1 MCACVWACDMHPC
14 GGEASVAATPRGQ
27 ERGARSTTVRGGEG
41 RAGPGREGR
50 RASSNGGGTWSE
62 AGSLLAACLSTLDS
76 LGGRGTRCGPFGD
89 YQE

>member
-62 AGSLLAACLSTLDS
+62 AGSLLAACLGTLDS
-76 LGGRGTRCGPFGD
+76 PRGRGTRCGPFGD